1 MPLRSK
7 TTGLHCSTGQWNY
20 VFNGAFF
27 SLSDI
32 RAGAVECDLNR
43 PLPSPSLSW
52 RMKIAMFNFRFFFFF
67 FWFVLFCGGGG
78 LGLWVARSFYQR
90 SFLFKYNDEA
100 AMYICQVNT
109 LSNQTIKQDNNCL
122 HLFLNNLNYIL
133 ILK

>member
-52 RMKIAMFNFRFFFFF
+52 IMKIAMFNFRFIYLFIFFF
-67 FWFVLFCGGGG
+67 LGGGG
-78 LGLWVARSFYQR
+78 GVEFARSFYQR

-122 HLFLNNLNYIL
+122 HLFLNNLNHIL